1 MTWEHAALT
10 GASSGIGRA
19 LALGLARRTG
29 EITLVARR
37 AALLEEV
44 AAEVRAAG
52 GRARVLA
59 LDVTDTARLVEAL
72 RRVDDERPLDLVIAN
87 AGAGA
92 APGQDPTSW
101 EAIADSC
108 QVSFVAAAAT
118 VTAVLPRMSARGR
131 GHVVGVSSLSAVGGA
146 LPRAA
151 AYAASKA
158 GLSMLLDCL
167 RLDVA
172 PHGVAVTAVHPG
184 FVDTAMTA
192 GADHPLPLLWS
203 AERAAAHILQRL
215 PRRPARIDFPWPLAL
230 AARASMVLPR
240 GVRDRLVRGLRP

>member
-1 MTWEHAALT
+1 MGWEHAVVT

-19 LALGLARRTG
+19 LAVGLGRLAGRV
-29 EITLVARR
+29 TLIARR

-44 AAEVRAAG
+44 AREAG
-52 GRARVLA
+52 GDARAVP
-59 LDVTDTARLVEAL
+59 LDVRDTDRLVATLRAL
-72 RRVDDERPLDLVIAN
+72 DDERPVDLVIAN

-92 APGQDPTSW
+92 APGRDPLSW

-118 VTAVLPRMSARGR
+118 VTALLPRMVARGR

-151 AYAASKA
+151 AYAGAKA

-172 PHGVAVTAVHPG
+172 PRGVAVTAVHPG

-203 AERAAAHILQRL
+203 AERAAAHILERL
-215 PRRPARIDFPWPLAL
+215 PRRPARLDFPWPLAL
-230 AARASMVLPR
+230 AARSSTLLPR
-240 GVRDRLVRGLRP
+240 GVRDRLARGLRP